1 MQVERIVL
9 GQLETVSG
17 GRVSNTWVTYPGD
30 WDNISKG
37 VLIPGKT
44 TPRERRGKTMASDL
58 SYRAE
63 MGPRPIS
70 LLAG

>member
-1 MQVERIVL
+1 MQVERTVL

-37 VLIPGKT
+37 VLIPDTLLWAYAWGRKG
-44 TPRERRGKTMASDL
+44 RAS
-58 SYRAE
+58 SHFR

-70 LLAG
+70 